1 MIKAT
6 IVGRVTTGIVVF
18 SLKATEKMFEA
29 SNILFDAYKLKCYNI
44 RYLNYKGEFFMKA
57 CYDKLLKILI
67 DRKMTKTDLRQQAKI
82 SSSTLAKIGKQE
94 MVSSDVLVKI
104 CNTLQCDISDI
115 VELVKDENEE
125 FIVQNDPNKL
135 KVVSLFSGAG
145 GMDLGFINSGFEIIW
160 ANDFFEDAVN
170 SYRKNIGKH
179 IVHGDITKISSDD
192 IPDGPDVIIGGF
204 PCQGFSVANTKR
216 SMEDKRNFLYKEM
229 LRVISDKRPKFFVA
243 ENVKGLLSIEG
254 GKVFEMI
261 KSDFENL
268 KDKDGNVIG
277 YKVDARILNAAEYGV
292 PQARERVVII
302 GNRIGVENP
311 YPVATHYV
319 EGVSE
324 SSEGLIPAITTEQAI
339 GFLSDKKLT
348 KKEIRVS
355 KKELEEHIEK
365 TNLTDIEGFYSIL
378 GIDQES
384 EEFVIRNHV
393 ASENVAD
400 TFWGRKY
407 EVNQHEICDYL
418 RYWRDKAGWTTN
430 KVDEHFGYSYTAGH
444 WFRKDNNSG
453 SIPKP
458 EDWWELKK
466 IFGFDDKY
474 DEAVTTL
481 VEKEIKFEQS
491 LRITNWDRPSDTIT
505 ATSPEIHVNKK
516 RRLSARECAILQT
529 FPLEYEFTGS
539 LNKMYTQIGNAVPV
553 KLATKIAAGILE
565 AIENYNEN
573 NEAE

>member
-1 MIKAT
+1 
-6 IVGRVTTGIVVF
+6 
-18 SLKATEKMFEA
+18 
-29 SNILFDAYKLKCYNI
+29 
-44 RYLNYKGEFFMKA
+44 MKA
-57 CYDKLLKILI
+57 NYDKLLKLLI
-67 DRKMTKTDLRQQAKI
+67 DKKMSRTDLRKKARI

-94 MVSSDVLVKI
+94 ILSSDVLVKI
-104 CNTLQCDISDI
+104 CNTLDCDISDI

-125 FIVQNDPNKL
+125 YVIRNDPNKL

-145 GMDLGFINSGFEIIW
+145 GMDLGFINAGFEIIW

-179 IVHGDITKISSDD
+179 IIHGDITKISSDN
-192 IPDGPDVIIGGF
+192 IPDEADVIIGGF

-216 SMEDKRNFLYKEM
+216 SMEDKRNYLYKEM
-229 LRVISDKRPKFFVA
+229 LRIISDKRPKFFVA
-243 ENVKGLLSIEG
+243 ENVKGLLSIER

-268 KDKDGNVIG
+268 KDRDGNIIG

-302 GNRIGVENP
+302 GNRIGVDNP
-311 YPVATHYV
+311 FPIVTHYV
-319 EGVSE
+319 EGVSNKK
-324 SSEGLIPAITTEQAI
+324 EGLIPAVTTEQAI
-339 GFLSDKKLT
+339 GFLSNVK
-348 KKEIRVS
+348 IS
-355 KKELEEHIEK
+355 KNVIHINNKDLQAHIEK
-365 TNLTDIEGFYSIL
+365 TQIKDIDGFYSIL
-378 GIDQES
+378 GIDKDCDDI
-384 EEFVIRNHV
+384 VITNHI

-400 TFWGRKY
+400 TFWGRRY

-418 RYWRDKAGWTTN
+418 RYWRDKAGWTT
-430 KVDEHFGYSYTAGH
+430 KRVDEHFGYSYTAGH

-458 EDWWELKK
+458 DDWWELKRL
-466 IFGFDDKY
+466 FGFDNKY
-474 DEAVTTL
+474 DEIVTEL
-481 VEKEIKFEQS
+481 VEKEIKYEQS

-505 ATSPEIHVNKK
+505 ATSPEIHVNKM

-529 FPLEYEFTGS
+529 FPLGYDFTGS

-553 KLATKIAAGILE
+553 KLAKEIASGISQ
-565 AIENYNEN
+565 AILGYNQRN
-573 NEAE
+573 I

>member
-1 MIKAT
+1 
-6 IVGRVTTGIVVF
+6 
-18 SLKATEKMFEA
+18 
-29 SNILFDAYKLKCYNI
+29 
-44 RYLNYKGEFFMKA
+44 MKA
-57 CYDKLLKILI
+57 NYDNLLKMLI
-67 DRKMTKTDLRQQAKI
+67 DRKMTKTDLREQAKI

-94 MVSSDVLVKI
+94 MLSTDVLVKI
-104 CNTLQCDISDI
+104 CGVLSCEIGDI
-115 VELVKDENEE
+115 VTLVKDENEE
-125 FIVQNDPNKL
+125 YIVQNDPNKL

-145 GMDLGFINSGFEIIW
+145 GMDLGFLNSGFEIIW

-179 IVHGDITKISSDD
+179 MIHGDITKISSAD
-192 IPDGPDVIIGGF
+192 IPDGADVVIGGF
-204 PCQGFSVANTKR
+204 PCQGFSVANTRR
-216 SMEDKRNFLYKEM
+216 SMEDKRNFLYKEI
-229 LRVISDKRPKFFVA
+229 LRVIKDKKPKFFVA
-243 ENVKGLLSIEG
+243 ENVKGLLSMEK
-254 GKVFEMI
+254 GKVIEMI
-261 KSDFENL
+261 KSDFESL
-268 KDKDGNVIG
+268 G
-277 YKVDARILNAAEYGV
+277 YKVNARVLNAAEYGV

-311 YPVATHYV
+311 YPVKTHHI
-319 EGVSE
+319 EGVE
-324 SSEGLIPAITTEQAI
+324 ETIGLIPAMTTEQAI
-339 GFLSDKKLT
+339 GFLADKKLT
-348 KKEIRVS
+348 NNEIHITKKEIQ
-355 KKELEEHIEK
+355 KHIEEK
-365 TNLTDIEGFYSIL
+365 KVTDIEGFYSNL
-378 GIDQES
+378 GVTPDV
-384 EEFVIRNHV
+384 EEIVIRNHM

-407 EVNQHEICDYL
+407 EVNQHDICDYL
-418 RYWRDKAGWTTN
+418 RYWRDKSGWTTN

-466 IFGFDDKY
+466 ILGFDDKY

-553 KLATKIAAGILE
+553 KLATKVALGIKD
-565 AIENYNEN
+565 AIEQYNN
-573 NEAE
+573 QNQN

>member
-1 MIKAT
+1 
-6 IVGRVTTGIVVF
+6 
-18 SLKATEKMFEA
+18 
-29 SNILFDAYKLKCYNI
+29 
-44 RYLNYKGEFFMKA
+44 MKA

-67 DRKMTKTDLRQQAKI
+67 DKKMTKTDLRKQAKI

-104 CNTLQCDISDI
+104 CNVLKCDLGDI
-115 VELVKDENEE
+115 IELVKDENEE
-125 FIVQNDPNKL
+125 YVVQNNPNKL
-135 KVVSLFSGAG
+135 KSISLFSGAG
-145 GMDLGFINSGFEIIW
+145 GMDLGFISAGFEIIW
-160 ANDFFEDAVN
+160 ANDFFEEAVN

-179 IVHGDITKISSDD
+179 IIHGDITKISSKD
-192 IPDGPDVIIGGF
+192 IPDGADVIIGGF

-216 SMEDKRNFLYKEM
+216 SMKDERNFLYKEM
-229 LRVISDKRPKFFVA
+229 LRIIADKKPKFFVA

-254 GKVFEMI
+254 GKVFKMI

-268 KDKDGNVIG
+268 KDTEGKLIG
-277 YKVDARILNAAEYGV
+277 YKVNAKILNAAEYGV

-302 GNRIGVENP
+302 GNRIGVDNP
-311 YPVATHYV
+311 FPIPTHYV
-319 EGVSE
+319 EGVSDNN
-324 SSEGLIPAITTEQAI
+324 EGLLPAITTEQAI
-339 GFLSDKKLT
+339 GFLSNQKPT
-348 KKEIRVS
+348 KNTIKIS
-355 KKELEEHIEK
+355 KKALNNHIEK
-365 TNLTDIEGFYSIL
+365 TGLTDIDGFYSIL
-378 GIDQES
+378 GVDPKCDEI
-384 EEFVIRNHV
+384 VIHNHV

-407 EVNQHEICDYL
+407 NVNQHDICDYL
-418 RYWRDKAGWTTN
+418 RYWRDKSGWTTK

-458 EDWWELKK
+458 DDWWELKK
-466 IFGFDDKY
+466 IFGFDDRY
-474 DEAVTTL
+474 DKMVTTL
-481 VEKEIKFEQS
+481 VEKEIRFEQS

-505 ATSPEIHVNKK
+505 ATNPEIHVNKM

-553 KLATKIAAGILE
+553 KLAKKIAKGIYE
-565 AIENYNEN
+565 AIENN
-573 NEAE
+573 N

>member
-1 MIKAT
+1 
-6 IVGRVTTGIVVF
+6 
-18 SLKATEKMFEA
+18 
-29 SNILFDAYKLKCYNI
+29 
-44 RYLNYKGEFFMKA
+44 MKA
-57 CYDKLLKILI
+57 NYNKLLKLLI
-67 DRKMTKTDLRQQAKI
+67 DKNMSKTDLRKEAKI
-82 SSSTLAKIGKQE
+82 SSSTLAKIGKNE
-94 MVSSDVLVKI
+94 ILSSDVLVKI
-104 CNTLQCDISDI
+104 CSTLNCDICDI
-115 VELVKDENEE
+115 LELEKDENEE
-125 FIVQNDPNKL
+125 YIIQNDPNKL

-145 GMDLGFINSGFEIIW
+145 GMDLGFTNAGFEIIW

-179 IVHGDITKISSDD
+179 MIHGDITKISSED
-192 IPDGPDVIIGGF
+192 IPDGADIIIGGF

-229 LRVISDKRPKFFVA
+229 LRIIDDKRPKFFVA
-243 ENVKGLLSIEG
+243 ENVKGLLSMEK
-254 GKVFEMI
+254 GKVIKMI

-268 KDKDGNVIG
+268 G
-277 YKVDARILNAAEYGV
+277 YHVDARVLNAAEYGV

-302 GNRIGVENP
+302 GNNIGVENP
-311 YPVATHYV
+311 YPTPTHYV

-324 SSEGLIPAITTEQAI
+324 SPKGLRPSITTEQAI
-339 GFLSDKKLT
+339 GFLSDVKITNNEIHISKEKLKKHIKE
-348 KKEIRVS
+348 KKI
-355 KKELEEHIEK
+355 K
-365 TNLTDIEGFYSIL
+365 NPDDFYAIL
-378 GIDQES
+378 GVDNKVDEI
-384 EEFVIRNHV
+384 VIKNHM
-393 ASENVAD
+393 AAENVAD

-418 RYWRDKAGWTTN
+418 RFWRDKAGWTT
-430 KVDEHFGYSYTAGH
+430 KSVDEHFGYSYTAGH

-466 IFGFDDKY
+466 IFGFDNKY
-474 DEAVTTL
+474 DKAVTTL

-529 FPLEYEFTGS
+529 FPINYEFTGS

-553 KLATKIAAGILE
+553 LLATKIAEGILRE
-565 AIENYNEN
+565 IMIYNQSHNLE
-573 NEAE
+573 EK